1 MHALPSL
8 SPALQFDPEL
18 LLRAQDV
25 RVAFFDVDGV
35 LTDGSLYLGDDGQEY
50 KAFHSRD
57 GHGMKMLQAAGV
69 IELVAGGASPD
80 AVGHSGAPGRDE
92 RRVLVDVTVS
102 ADVAVDTGRQTEG
115 HRREESSA
123 QRAKY
128 PR

>member
-1 MHALPSL
+1 MRAEIPVRF
-8 SPALQFDPEL
+8 ADPH
-18 LLRAQDV
+18 
-25 RVAFFDVDGV
+25 
-35 LTDGSLYLGDDGQEY
+35 GQRRGIHHPVTARHE
-50 KAFHSRD
+50 AVHERRR
-57 GHGMKMLQAAGV
+57 GE
-69 IELVAGGASPD
+69 IAGGASPD